1 MLTSVTEFRSS
12 EKAPF
17 AERPRQGLSVSDREP
32 PECSTARQAVQR
44 QVASQG
50 EQCSML
56 YYEALVRCHLR
67 DSVSEIPRECTLD
80 SAVIISLIEVPCG
93 LKLSVFPR
101 SKGNPWLW
109 NGEHQNLPFLLGVP
123 GSLLE
128 IRVVLDVTHCYYM
141 DMSSNLVA
149 L

>member
-101 SKGNPWLW
+101 SKGN
-109 NGEHQNLPFLLGVP
+109 LGFGTGSIKTCLFCW
-123 GSLLE
+123 GSLGPFWK
-128 IRVVLDVTHCYYM
+128 
-141 DMSSNLVA
+141 
-149 L
+149 